1 MLLSEVRF
9 EEMTDEQINA
19 LLFDRENERV
29 RRADYA
35 FLLGTEPTYARLRA
49 EIAASYYAQGGTT
62 RIVATGAAVSDPTET
77 ESAVMRR
84 RLLELGVP
92 ADAVIEEPNAR
103 DTIGNMICSLGAVCA
118 RGNVT
123 DVKTVTII
131 TEPFHMRRSL
141 ALARLFLP
149 RYIQVFGYTEH
160 TEEQR
165 LGWRADARLTRSVKT
180 EVSILSA
187 LAGRH
192 LIDDLPIGD

>member
-1 MLLSEVRF
+1 MLLSEARF
-9 EEMTDEQINA
+9 EEMTDEQVNA
-19 LLFDRENERV
+19 LLFDEDNERV
-29 RRADYA
+29 RQADYA
-35 FLLGTEPTYARLRA
+35 LLLGTEPTYACLRA
-49 EIAASYYAQGGTT
+49 EIAASFYAQRGTA

-77 ESAVMRR
+77 ECAVMRR

-92 ADAVIEEPNAR
+92 AAAIIEEPNAL
-103 DTIGNMICSLGAVCA
+103 DTIGNMICSLGAIYA

-123 DVKTVTII
+123 NLRTIAVI

-160 TEEQR
+160 TAEQR
-165 LGWRADARLTRSVKT
+165 RVWREDARLARSVRT

-187 LAGRH
+187 LAQQH